1 MGEGMADC
9 ESAAVPTDKLQP
21 AIPGQ
26 PRITRRRPQSIQQ
39 VVQSGARLTVVHC
52 PRGSVLTSVSEAPKK
67 RSRSA
72 GRPHDTKVRTVNE
85 RRAHQPSARPDR
97 GESDVELSRAVELSS

>member
-52 PRGSVLTSVSEAPKK
+52 PLGSVLTSVSEAPKSVQVASPGI
-67 RSRSA
+67 SR
-72 GRPHDTKVRTVNE
+72 GRAARGGPTLPLT
-85 RRAHQPSARPDR
+85 RAPRALARQ
-97 GESDVELSRAVELSS
+97 